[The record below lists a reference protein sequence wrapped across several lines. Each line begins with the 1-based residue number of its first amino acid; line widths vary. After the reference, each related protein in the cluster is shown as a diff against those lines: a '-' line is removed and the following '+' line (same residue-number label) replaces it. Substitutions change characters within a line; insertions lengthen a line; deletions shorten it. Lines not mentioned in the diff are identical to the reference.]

1 MRIYSQNYSGNLATK
16 ENIMVASQLK
26 PVHYWIRK
34 LVQQG
39 GSSFAL
45 QQCIKNRYLLNL
57 FICDNSDLQ
66 VAQVKTRLLESGVKA
81 DDIIEKEQIYALD
94 LKDPES
100 FTKIIVINK
109 HPTYSAKL
117 HQILSVARTHYNG
130 TDLYWDE
137 SDYDSPYYDIPDPTS
152 QKDLLITSL
161 ADLCRHTYQIT
172 ATKAGLALGNT
183 VFNGGAIELDKPD
196 ETFLKFEDLIPIHTF
211 KEYIEQFLKGEKLN
225 DIVIEKFLTDYQD
238 EGILIRIEHRI
249 EGMQQIKQS
258 LKDAGYNSRVLAGD
272 EYVDPRTAT
281 GIIIS
286 YKKTLR
292 GVTFPLMRHMVVSLP
307 ENPTFAD
314 VIQLLRILGWAKKL
328 LTGNYILISEED
340 WKFLKKAHEAEKI
353 YEDALL
359 KFPEDVEGR
368 HNFLR
373 EQDFPMGEHLSRN
386 KTNGW
391 KRLTKNKEFKEGF
404 KLPYSD
410 SQANLLIKEG
420 VLAEILIDVEDQSPI
435 KWGNRPLKNILSD
448 MINQAPNSRVRLM
461 RGDIQRVLNGKAIKR
476 LYSKDELAQ
485 MNACFGCVYID
496 GEWYLQYWTKVD
508 SVKTTRLYKNN
519 P

>member
-1 MRIYSQNYSGNLATK
+1 MKT
-16 ENIMVASQLK
+16 QLK

-66 VAQVKTRLLESGVKA
+66 VAQVKTRLLESNVKS

-94 LKDPES
+94 LRDPES
-100 FTKIIVINK
+100 FTKIIIVNK

-183 VFNGGAIELDKPD
+183 VFNGGPIELEEPN
-196 ETFLKFEDLIPIHTF
+196 ENFLKFEDLKPKHTF
-211 KEYIEQFLKGEKLN
+211 KDYIEEFLRGEKLN
-225 DIVIEKFLTDYQD
+225 DSIIEKFLTDYQD
-238 EGILIRIEHRI
+238 EGILIRFEHLI
-249 EGMQQIKQS
+249 EGMHLAKER
-258 LKDAGYNSRVLAGD
+258 LADAGYLSRGLYGT
-272 EYVDPRTAT
+272 EHVDPRIAR

-286 YKKTLR
+286 YKKALR
-292 GVTFPLMRHMVVSLP
+292 GITFPHIHHMVVSLP
-307 ENPTFAD
+307 KNPTFAD
-314 VIQLLRILGWAKKL
+314 AIQLLRILGWGKKL
-328 LTGNYILISEED
+328 VGGNYILISKED
-340 WKFLKKAHEAEKI
+340 WEFLEAAHKVEKI
-353 YEDALL
+353 YDDALV

-373 EQDFPMGEHLSRN
+373 EQDFPMGEHVSKN

-391 KRLTKNKEFKEGF
+391 KRFTKNKEFQGHFEV
-404 KLPYSD
+404 PYTD
-410 SQANLLIKEG
+410 EEANKYLKTG
-420 VLAEILIDVEDQSPI
+420 MLAEILIDVENQSPI
-435 KWGNRPLKNILSD
+435 KWGNRPLKNIFSD
-448 MINQAPNSRVRLM
+448 MINQAPNSKVRLM
-461 RGDIQRVLNGKAIKR
+461 RTDVQRVLNGKAIKR
-476 LYSKDELAQ
+476 LISKNELAK
-485 MNACFGCVYID
+485 MDACFGCVYID
-496 GEWYLQYWTKVD
+496 GEWYIKYWTRID
-508 SVKTTRLYKNN
+508 SVKTTRLQKNIS
-519 P
+519 